1 MSAREGEHFAVCEY
15 ASLEALVVVRVEL
28 VDAGGVFVFT
38 STFCVGTR
46 VGDSYTLLLTNS
58 EHIPRSLSI
67 QLVDLL

>member
-1 MSAREGEHFAVCEY
+1 M
-15 ASLEALVVVRVEL
+15 VVRVEL

-38 STFCVGTR
+38 SRFCVGTR
-46 VGDSYTLLLTNS
+46 VGDSYTPLLTNS